1 MADVNLRSTTTTPA
15 GVEWD
20 AIARLLDDALALPRE
35 HREPFLCASSAPV
48 DVVSSVRELLG
59 AVTGDRV
66 DAVLDIVGA
75 AAQAARQLHSP
86 PSRVGPYEVLREV
99 GRGGMGVVYLARR
112 ADGAYQRLV
121 ALKVSHHRA
130 NESGLGVRF
139 LQERDILAGLA
150 HPNIVPLFDA
160 GVTDEGLPFFT
171 MEFVQGVAI
180 DAFCDRHAVDVRGRI
195 RLFIRVCQAVAAAHR
210 GLIVHRDLK
219 PSNVLVTAD
228 HDVKLLDFGIATLLE
243 GSGAQRADTAG
254 AALMTPAYASP
265 EQIRGKAVSTA
276 TDVYALGLMLYEL
289 LSGRRAHR
297 FSSSAIAELVRVVA
311 DVEPVPL
318 PAAVGVPEDPSAL
331 AQAEVARRRGTSV
344 ARLVRLLRGDLEH
357 IASKALAKRPEQ
369 RYASAMHL
377 AEDLERYLDGRA
389 VEARG
394 ASTFYRV
401 GRILSRHRMS
411 VGIGAL
417 AIGALGG
424 YVALTAQHAR
434 EMAVVAERERLEATH
449 AREVADFIVDLFE
462 AADPTAAQ
470 STQVSVGQLLAQG
483 VERAEALSSQP
494 LLQARLLNAVG
505 RAYLGV
511 GQMDAAAAVATRAI
525 AITSSATTAAHADI
539 ARDRRLL
546 GLTAIERGRP
556 DEAIEHFRVAVAL
569 LQQSPNALPELAIDT
584 THLAYALAQAGQ
596 LHEAVTAARD
606 ALTRTVNTHP
616 AGSEAVS
623 DSLSTL
629 AFVRRRQGHPLD
641 AVELYRKALAIDE
654 QRLGERHTLVARA
667 RQNLA
672 VILTDMGQF
681 DDAERQLT
689 LAIEAYRGVFGERHP
704 RIATTLNNLG
714 HLEGRR
720 SRFDRAVDYT
730 QAAFEM
736 RRAILGADHP
746 STLIAQAN
754 LGSLLGSAGQLVKGE
769 RMLRDVLSR
778 LPSSRKDA
786 GPSRPNTMANLAHT
800 LRQRG
805 RLSEAERVGREALD
819 LAQAQRV
826 APLEEAAIRATLGT
840 VLAARGRYADAV
852 SVLEPAVAIRRERLG
867 ASHDR
872 TLRLQ
877 QELDAAREGLARRSR
892 P

>member
-1 MADVNLRSTTTTPA
+1 MADVNPRSTAATPA
-15 GVEWD
+15 GAEWD
-20 AIARLLDDALALPRE
+20 AVARLLDDALALPLE
-35 HREPFLCASSAPV
+35 HREPFLRESTAPER
-48 DVVSSVRELLG
+48 VVSSVRELLG

-66 DAVLDIVGA
+66 DAVLEVVGA

-130 NESGLGVRF
+130 NESDLGARF

-171 MEFVQGVAI
+171 MEFVNGVAI
-180 DAFCDRHAVDVRGRI
+180 DAFCDRNMLDVRARI

-210 GLIVHRDLK
+210 GLVVHRDLK
-219 PSNVLVTAD
+219 SSNVLVTGDA
-228 HDVKLLDFGIATLLE
+228 DVKLLDFGIATLLE
-243 GSGAQRADTAG
+243 ENRPQRADTAG
-254 AALMTPAYASP
+254 ADLMTPAYASP
-265 EQIRGKAVSTA
+265 EQVRGQAVSTA

-311 DVEPVPL
+311 EVEPVPL

-369 RYASAMHL
+369 RYPSAMHL
-377 AEDLERYLDGRA
+377 AEDLERYLEGRA

-394 ASTFYRV
+394 ASTIYSV
-401 GRILSRHRMS
+401 GRILRRHRMA
-411 VGIGAL
+411 VGILAL
-417 AIGALGG
+417 ATGALGG
-424 YVALTAQHAR
+424 YAALTAQHAR

-449 AREVADFIVDLFE
+449 AREVADFIVSLFE

-483 VERAEALSSQP
+483 MERAEALGSQP

-505 RAYLGV
+505 RAYVSV
-511 GQMDAAAAVATRAI
+511 GQMDAAAAAAARAI
-525 AITSSATTAAHADI
+525 AITNSATPAAHADL

-546 GLTAIERGRP
+546 GLIAIERGRP
-556 DEAIEHFRVAVAL
+556 DEAIDHFRQAVAL
-569 LQQSPNALPELAIDT
+569 HQQLPSAIPELAIDT
-584 THLAYALAQAGQ
+584 THLAYALAQAGR
-596 LHEAVTAARD
+596 LDEAEPAARD
-606 ALTRTVNTHP
+606 ALMRTASAHP

-654 QRLGERHTLVARA
+654 QRLGKTHTVVARA

-672 VILTDMGQF
+672 VILTDLGQF

-689 LAIEAYRGVFGERHP
+689 QAIAAYRAVFGERHP

-714 HLEGRR
+714 NLESRR
-720 SRFDRAVDYT
+720 NRFDRAADYT
-730 QAAFEM
+730 EAAFEM
-736 RRAILGADHP
+736 RRAILGGDHA
-746 STLIAQAN
+746 STLLAQAN
-754 LGSLLGSAGQLVKGE
+754 LGSLLGSAGHLRRGE
-769 RMLRDVLSR
+769 AMLRDVLSR
-778 LPSSRKDA
+778 LPDSSKTA
-786 GPSRPNTMANLAHT
+786 GPSKSGTMANLAHI
-800 LRQRG
+800 LRQQG
-805 RLSEAERVGREALD
+805 RLAEAERVGRQALG
-819 LAQAQRV
+819 LARAQRV
-826 APLEEAAIRATLGT
+826 DALEEAAVLGTLGS
-840 VLAARGRYADAV
+840 VLVARGRYAEAV

-867 ASHDR
+867 ASNDR
-872 TLRLQ
+872 TARLQ
-877 QELDAAREGLARRSR
+877 RELDAARQGLARRSR